1 MIKMPSIL
9 TGRLDRTFK
18 HFMWEAIAGVA
29 GAIAL
34 FFFNLAAYALI
45 SERYNA
51 IVASLVLGGAY
62 LVVAL
67 AALIWLRL
75 LRRKEAEQDARAGA
89 TSAAQLLQDPMI
101 VSTGLEILRTLGSR
115 KAAPLALLL
124 AGGLIAVSKFS
135 QSSKSSRS
143 GSRARS

>member
-1 MIKMPSIL
+1 MFNMPRTL

-18 HFMWEAIAGVA
+18 HVKWETIAGA
-29 GAIAL
+29 AAAIAL
-34 FFFNLAAYALI
+34 FFFNLAGYALI

-51 IVASLVLGGAY
+51 IVAALVLGGAY

-89 TSAAQLLQDPMI
+89 ASAAQLLQDPMI
-101 VSTGLEILRTLGSR
+101 VSTGLEILRSLGSR

-143 GSRARS
+143 GARTSR

>member
-1 MIKMPSIL
+1 MINMASIL
-9 TGRLDRTFK
+9 TGRLDHTFK
-18 HFMWEAIAGVA
+18 HVKWETIAGA
-29 GAIAL
+29 AAAIAL

-67 AALIWLRL
+67 AAVIWLRL
-75 LRRKEAEQDARAGA
+75 LRRKEAEQDASV
-89 TSAAQLLQDPMI
+89 SAAQLLQDPMI

-124 AGGLIAVSKFS
+124 AGVLIAASKFS
-135 QSSKSSRS
+135 PKSKFSRS
-143 GSRARS
+143 GSKTGS